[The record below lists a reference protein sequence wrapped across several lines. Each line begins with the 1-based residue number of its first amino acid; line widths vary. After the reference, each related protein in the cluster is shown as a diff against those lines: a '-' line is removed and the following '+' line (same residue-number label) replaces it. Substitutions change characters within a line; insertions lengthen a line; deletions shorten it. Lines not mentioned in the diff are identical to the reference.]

1 MNNKI
6 RFLAAVLALILLL
19 TGCSVETPAFLKM
32 LVASYV
38 PTHFDDMEYTR
49 PDVEAL
55 LDSVDTCES
64 AADAEHFTELALA
77 VTNCLMLYNEY
88 LTNYQLANIHY
99 YNDMTDIYWSDEYN
113 FCLDYNSE
121 ISAAVDQMLYV
132 LADSPHREALES
144 DALFGEGY
152 FDDYDGESLW
162 DETFT
167 GLMDQENLL
176 MTDYY
181 DLSAQAAE
189 VEDAE
194 FRTVYAPLIGEV
206 LVKLVVLRQEI
217 AAYAGYDSY
226 HAFAYDFYYMRDYT
240 PQQEVAYLEQ
250 VQQELV
256 PIYRNLYT
264 RGAPDISIY
273 SRRERETFDYVA
285 SMAENMGGTVL
296 EAFELMEE
304 YGLYNIEESENKYDA
319 SFETYLNL
327 YSEPYVFVNP
337 SMSDYDFLTFAHE
350 FGHFCNDYASY
361 GTGASVDVA
370 EIFSQGME
378 YLSLFYA
385 ETDNPLNSLQ
395 MLSSLCVFVEQSAY
409 ADFEMRLYSMNPED
423 LNTNVLFSLY
433 EEVGKDY
440 GLDGWGLEGWQLV
453 TIPHFYIAPCY
464 VFSYVI
470 SNDAAMQLYQL
481 ELAESG
487 AGLAKYQENL
497 YPEEI
502 TFLAFLES
510 AALESPF
517 SEGRI
522 SDVAATFREVLGY

>member
-64 AADAEHFTELALA
+64 AADAEHFAELALA

-144 DALFGEGY
+144 DELFGEDY

-217 AAYAGYDSY
+217 AAYAGDDSY
-226 HAFAYDFYYMRDYT
+226 QAFAYDFY
-240 PQQEVAYLEQ
+240 
-250 VQQELV
+250 
-256 PIYRNLYT
+256 
-264 RGAPDISIY
+264 
-273 SRRERETFDYVA
+273 
-285 SMAENMGGTVL
+285 
-296 EAFELMEE
+296 
-304 YGLYNIEESENKYDA
+304 
-319 SFETYLNL
+319 
-327 YSEPYVFVNP
+327 
-337 SMSDYDFLTFAHE
+337 
-350 FGHFCNDYASY
+350 
-361 GTGASVDVA
+361 
-370 EIFSQGME
+370 
-378 YLSLFYA
+378 
-385 ETDNPLNSLQ
+385 
-395 MLSSLCVFVEQSAY
+395 
-409 ADFEMRLYSMNPED
+409 
-423 LNTNVLFSLY
+423 
-433 EEVGKDY
+433 
-440 GLDGWGLEGWQLV
+440 
-453 TIPHFYIAPCY
+453 
-464 VFSYVI
+464 
-470 SNDAAMQLYQL
+470 
-481 ELAESG
+481 
-487 AGLAKYQENL
+487 
-497 YPEEI
+497 
-502 TFLAFLES
+502 
-510 AALESPF
+510 
-517 SEGRI
+517 
-522 SDVAATFREVLGY
+522 